1 MSIHNL
7 NTFSGYISRFLEYY
21 EAKDIDFNLSLHNE
35 IHQAKKVDCLMHPDW
50 NLNVSDHMIETRT
63 IHGIE
68 VPFSFIN
75 INIKR
80 QISSYV
86 FHTFMPSFV
95 LSVASTLSVFIHY
108 DNMPARMSLV
118 TSSCLSLIT
127 LYSGAKNSWPN
138 TSYLTAM
145 IVWTLYTYV
154 HCFASLV
161 EYCIVLALI
170 KTPYVSIFRK
180 NSYFCV
186 KYKLFC
192 LTSFH
197 IVQLF

>member
-1 MSIHNL
+1 
-7 NTFSGYISRFLEYY
+7 
-21 EAKDIDFNLSLHNE
+21 
-35 IHQAKKVDCLMHPDW
+35 
-50 NLNVSDHMIETRT
+50 MIETRT

-75 INIKR
+75 IHIKR

-145 IVWTLYTYV
+145 IVWTLFTYV

-170 KTPYVSIFRK
+170 KTPYVSIFQKFVFLCEIQTIFIGYDKPAK
-180 NSYFCV
+180 NCWNIGILDENY
-186 KYKLFC
+186 
-192 LTSFH
+192 
-197 IVQLF
+197 

>member
-7 NTFSGYISRFLEYY
+7 NTFSGYISCFLEYY
-21 EAKDIDFNLSLHNE
+21 EAKDIDFTLSLHKDS
-35 IHQAKKVDCLMHPDW
+35 HQAKKVDCLTHPDW

-68 VPFSFIN
+68 VPYSFIN
-75 INIKR
+75 IHIKR

-180 NSYFCV
+180 
-186 KYKLFC
+186 
-192 LTSFH
+192 
-197 IVQLF
+197 IVFLYEIQTIFIGYENA